1 MQAQATRKLPFFF
14 LLLTALLLSGWSA
27 FIIYHKKSAA
37 SLNEPGKPDAFME
50 EVVATIIDKQGKPS
64 LIIVSPKMTHYL
76 ENDATEI
83 IKPLMTLYR
92 ASHQKS
98 TKPWHLSADHAKA
111 LQGINQIQ
119 LWENVIINHPED
131 ELDEKT
137 TLLTPTLTVYPEKQT
152 AETADPVVITQPN
165 TKIHAIGMNAD
176 LASGAVKLLS
186 QTQGEYSV
194 QN

>member
-1 MQAQATRKLPFFF
+1 MLAKRNLSFFF
-14 LLLTALLLSGWSA
+14 LLFTALFLSGWSA
-27 FIIYHKKSAA
+27 FIIYNKKSSS
-37 SLNEPGKPDAFME
+37 SLDDAGKPDAFME

-64 LIIVSPKMTHYL
+64 LKIVSPKMTHYL

-92 ASHQKS
+92 TSHQKS
-98 TKPWHLSADHAKA
+98 IKPWHLSADHAKA
-111 LQGINQIQ
+111 LQGVNQIQ
-119 LWENVIINHPED
+119 LWENVIINHPGD

-137 TLLTPTLTVYPEKQT
+137 TLLTPTLTVYPEKQL
-152 AETADPVVITQPN
+152 AETTDPVVITQPN

-186 QTQGEYSV
+186 QTRGEYSV
-194 QN
+194 QD